1 METIA
6 NKLQE
11 QFQKIDG
18 IIKENRSAHKAFNRQ
33 GKLMFGMYY
42 DNPDRVKDVN
52 KMRAVV
58 GFLFSPKDET
68 ERDLILEHLGR
79 LGLKYARISETK
91 ALYTV
96 FEVKFPSIISYMVAP
111 SQFYNEV
118 EKYIRKR
125 RKLREMLSK

>member
-42 DNPDRVKDVN
+42 DNPNRVKDVN

-111 SQFYNEV
+111 TQFYNEV